1 MPSHAYQV
9 LWVHKRVG
17 VLDPDAP
24 FPAPPS
30 PLNARDNPALPDC
43 QIGR

>member
-1 MPSHAYQV
+1 MPSRAYQV

-17 VLDPDAP
+17 VLDKDAP

-30 PLNARDNPALPDC
+30 PLNAPDGPDLPDC
-43 QIGR
+43 QIAR